1 MKNIYFFLKQ
11 KVDIPNNTINNNGG
25 HAWVLMDAEG
35 HTCGLGY
42 GKEAKRAVDDC
53 FQSCV
58 HARTP
63 TKDNKKNK
71 IYRGGTREVSR
82 TRVLTGDM
90 L

>member
-1 MKNIYFFLKQ
+1 MHAH
-11 KVDIPNNTINNNGG
+11 GG
-25 HAWVLMDAEG
+25 HLWVRMGVGG
-35 HTCGLGY
+35 HNCEFVH
-42 GKEAKRAVDDC
+42 GKEAKRAADDC

-58 HARTP
+58 HSRTP